1 MASLDLHWAIDVAHV
16 LRRRHLADSG
26 SASSRSVVSLIDIL
40 TGSPAPSTWKE
51 VLSAW
56 DRTSASDSLL
66 AGTQARR
73 IGRIREVLT
82 RASAGLNTE
91 NLQGSAQF
99 RMRTRTQNQLTTAQL
114 LWDAGY
120 HASAR
125 TAFHHV
131 LNISERHEILD
142 SAIRAACSLRTLAA
156 AAGDQKELDQ
166 LDNNVTELHASL
178 TLEMEAL
185 ALQDRAQLLL
195 ATFTANRVRSARQY
209 RKILLRLNVLA
220 SDPRCTAIVVLAHYR
235 TQLWFASITRDAQ
248 KILQIA
254 IPAVK
259 YLDDHSFAEYTAYR
273 AEFEGS
279 SLTAMLAMKDFKG
292 ATAVWQHVSTRV
304 VEGAANWAA
313 LLQIY
318 FLVCLATRHF
328 DAARDALFLYES
340 KKKPGGPEWRIRLWH
355 LYRAYILLLIDNGLL
370 SAGQYENAPR
380 IYAANLERQSK
391 EFMDDKLIS
400 GAALYVLKILQ
411 WLRAAKYTEVVAE
424 AESIRRY
431 AHRYLSNKQTARTGV
446 FLRMLA
452 TLPTGDFDPREC
464 DRRGQL
470 VWSKHR
476 EAHRLQRDSAE
487 IVPYEVLWE
496 ITILILE
503 SNLCSRRR

>member
-1 MASLDLHWAIDVAHV
+1 MPTSTANPSIPKHNFFQS
-16 LRRRHLADSG
+16 LADY
-26 SASSRSVVSLIDIL
+26 
-40 TGSPAPSTWKE
+40 E
-51 VLSAW
+51 
-56 DRTSASDSLL
+56 
-66 AGTQARR
+66 
-73 IGRIREVLT
+73 
-82 RASAGLNTE
+82 
-91 NLQGSAQF
+91 
-99 RMRTRTQNQLTTAQL
+99 
-114 LWDAGY
+114 
-120 HASAR
+120 
-125 TAFHHV
+125 
-131 LNISERHEILD
+131 
-142 SAIRAACSLRTLAA
+142 
-156 AAGDQKELDQ
+156 
-166 LDNNVTELHASL
+166 
-178 TLEMEAL
+178 
-185 ALQDRAQLLL
+185 
-195 ATFTANRVRSARQY
+195 RVRWQ
-209 RKILLRLNVLA
+209 IIRLSLY
-220 SDPRCTAIVVLAHYR
+220 SGQGGSIYPAHP
-235 TQLWFASITRDAQ
+235 RDAQ

-340 KKKPGGPEWRIRLWH
+340 KKKSGGPEWRIRLWH
-355 LYRAYILLLIDNGLL
+355 LYRAYILLLIDNGQL

-452 TLPTGDFDPREC
+452 TLPTGDF
-464 DRRGQL
+464 
-470 VWSKHR
+470 
-476 EAHRLQRDSAE
+476 
-487 IVPYEVLWE
+487 
-496 ITILILE
+496 
-503 SNLCSRRR
+503 